1 MNNKETHSEAA
12 PAQIV
17 ESILNEFSFYNDHV
31 LRGPLCRIAG
41 LVSIIHIEKEEENK
55 KKIIQNVVRQ
65 LKPGGWL
72 LVGHS
77 ESIHG
82 YHEDLKQHRPSC
94 YQYLPASR
102 S

>member
-41 LVSIIHIEKEEENK
+41 LVSLLHIEKEEENK
-55 KKIIQNVVRQ
+55 KKIIQN
-65 LKPGGWL
+65 L
-72 LVGHS
+72 S
-77 ESIHG
+77 EAAAEI
-82 YHEDLKQHRPSC
+82 DA
-94 YQYLPASR
+94 ASR
-102 S
+102 SLTCLLNKYSTMHQNNSINKTYHQ